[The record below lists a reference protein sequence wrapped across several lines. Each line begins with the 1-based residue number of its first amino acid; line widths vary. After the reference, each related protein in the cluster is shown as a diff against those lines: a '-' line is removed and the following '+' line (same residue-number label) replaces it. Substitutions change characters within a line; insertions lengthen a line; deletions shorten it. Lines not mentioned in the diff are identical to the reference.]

1 MISVNFLPLQAR
13 RDRALDAT
21 PGGSQARFGTVVVNE
36 RHEQRGTAMKRSI
49 LGGLAAAAVAVG
61 LASAATANKRPCEA
75 NIALPANW
83 GLPVMT
89 CRRGR
94 GDPGRRPLG
103 VQAARETGTEE
114 RLDTLNPY
122 LDAVKDHPLTR
133 PRRGPGGCEGR
144 GQN

>member
-21 PGGSQARFGTVVVNE
+21 PGGSQARFGTAVVNE
-36 RHEQRGTAMKRSI
+36 RHATKGNRYEEVHPRRPGRRSGRGRSRQCGNGQQETVRGEHRAARE
-49 LGGLAAAAVAVG
+49 LGPPGHDLQA
-61 LASAATANKRPCEA
+61 
-75 NIALPANW
+75 
-83 GLPVMT
+83 
-89 CRRGR
+89 GR

-122 LDAVKDHPLTR
+122 WDAVKDHPLTR